1 MPLGLAAFG
10 NLLGI
15 LTSPGY
21 IATYLTLTVSY
32 SILFTRNNFTHT
44 HFIVFPTAVVI
55 EKRYLQT
62 MKNALAHFAT
72 Y

>member
-10 NLLGI
+10 NFPGI
-15 LTSPGY
+15 LTSPRY
-21 IATYLTLTVSY
+21 IATYLTLIVSY

-44 HFIVFPTAVVI
+44 HFIVLPTAFVI

-62 MKNALAHFAT
+62 MNNALAHFAV